1 MKFRETQWINDMEK
15 LGKKVQE
22 EVAKRDAEWLAAI
35 EEIQDKNQIMHTD
48 VSMYPEKARKQLMY
62 LHCLEELKTI
72 MAEKAR

>member
-1 MKFRETQWINDMEK
+1 MTVHEIADEIV
-15 LGKKVQE
+15 LAVE
-22 EVAKRDAEWLAAI
+22 KRDAEWLAAI